1 MMERSGVRRRL
12 SFEKVSRGAELD
24 PLNLV
29 LDEERRLFVL
39 SELDRYVA
47 AFGVNEELTT
57 SQFMERIGKDPG
69 DEREKKQALDILR
82 QRQRGSII
90 EKTSEGKKGQDTV
103 WKRLK

>member
-1 MMERSGVRRRL
+1 MRRRL

-69 DEREKKQALDILR
+69 DEREKKQVLDILR
-82 QRQRGSII
+82 NRAKGERI
-90 EKTSEGKKGQDTV
+90 EKIRDGKKGQDAI
-103 WKRLK
+103 WKRIK